1 MKSVLLNYATPVND
15 RAIDV
20 GYMYDPFKAVNVC
33 SNDNTKVYS
42 EHQRQVCGL
51 QTKTEVAREQ
61 DDSYPIDLC
70 LQTKTFAQMEQD
82 DQGFIYNE

>member
-1 MKSVLLNYATPVND
+1 MKSVLLNYASPVKNKTLD
-15 RAIDV
+15 
-20 GYMYDPFKAVNVC
+20 GNYMYDPLKSVNVC
-33 SNDNTKVYS
+33 SEDHAKVYI
-42 EHQRQVCGL
+42 EHERQVCGL

-61 DDSYPIDLC
+61 DDNFTLDLC

>member
-1 MKSVLLNYATPVND
+1 MKSVLLNYATPVNN

-20 GYMYDPFKAVNVC
+20 EYMYDPFKSVNVC
-33 SNDNTKVYS
+33 SKDKKMVYI
-42 EHQRQVCGL
+42 EHERQVCGL

-61 DDSYPIDLC
+61 DDNFPLDLC